1 MKTNTLPSMKLK
13 FGTPSISKFF
23 RSTESIDID
32 KEMRR
37 LEKEKRLE
45 IVKRESSV
53 WKERREQRALQ
64 HVAKKWLMD
73 ECLGVAICQAELT
86 IIKVCT
92 SLVEDTLE
100 TVLRVGEARVNLR
113 KQKRIERTAIGIRK
127 RDDLLEELARRKR
140 RDLAA
145 LRSLEA
151 RMGAWE
157 LPRES
162 PASRKRPLEWY
173 HWEGQAKRRRKIP
186 CCN

>member
-1 MKTNTLPSMKLK
+1 M
-13 FGTPSISKFF
+13 
-23 RSTESIDID
+23 
-32 KEMRR
+32 
-37 LEKEKRLE
+37 
-45 IVKRESSV
+45 

-86 IIKVCT
+86 ISKVCT
-92 SLVEDTLE
+92 SLVEEILE
-100 TVLRVGEARVNLR
+100 TVFRVGEARENLR
-113 KQKRIERTAIGIRK
+113 KQKRIERIAMGIRK

-157 LPRES
+157 PPGRDLWSGTIGKDRQRGEERS
-162 PASRKRPLEWY
+162 VAVIGRTAF
-173 HWEGQAKRRRKIP
+173 AKNVRRTV
-186 CCN
+186 NL